1 MQEILLTEDD
11 ETIALGLGYSLSQ
24 SGFSVT
30 VCPNAAA
37 AFQMLRERSFDLVL
51 LDLTLPDGSG
61 YEICRRIRAGED
73 IGPNSRKLPV
83 IFLTACEEE
92 VNIIMGLDMG
102 ADDYVTKPF
111 RIGELLSRIRS
122 VLRRCQPEGDTL
134 FSVGQVTVDIQHGKV
149 FRSGQEVFLTA
160 LEYKL
165 FLTMIHNRGRVL
177 SRNQLL
183 EGIWDIA
190 GDFVNDNTLSV
201 YIKRLREKLEEDPQ
215 KPEVIKTVRGLGYK
229 VGD

>member
-11 ETIALGLGYSLSQ
+11 ETIALGLEYSLSQ

-30 VCPNAAA
+30 VCPNATST
-37 AFQMLRERSFDLVL
+37 FHMLRERTFDLAL
-51 LDLTLPDGSG
+51 LDLTLPDGNG
-61 YEICRRIRAGED
+61 YEICRRIRAGAD
-73 IGPNSRKLPV
+73 TGPNSRQLPV

-111 RIGELLSRIRS
+111 RIGELISRIRS
-122 VLRRCQPEGDTL
+122 VLRRSRPEDEAL
-134 FSVGQVTVDIQHGKV
+134 FSVGQVTVDIRHGKV
-149 FRSGQEVFLTA
+149 FRGGQEVFLTA

-165 FLTMIHNRGRVL
+165 FLTMVHNRGQIL
-177 SRNQLL
+177 SRSQLL
-183 EGIWDIA
+183 EGIFDVA

-215 KPEVIKTVRGLGYK
+215 NPEVIKTVRGLGYK